1 MLKMESFSK
10 EEKKRYKFKKNM
22 KDHLFEYVLDFIG
35 PILLTCIILY
45 ICKAENFVYGIA
57 LSFFYSIGKTAYH
70 IYHYKKD
77 YVDIDIK

>member
-10 EEKKRYKFKKNM
+10 EEKKRYKFKKHM

-45 ICKAENFVYGIA
+45 MCYNTKELNNTA
-57 LSFFYSIGKTAYH
+57 SIILFLLY
-70 IYHYKKD
+70 YLC
-77 YVDIDIK
+77 